1 MNKKRNRCDVDP
13 EPHERGDEDKI
24 LNESSD
30 ETPPPDDKPKG
41 FDTPVTT
48 PAEHQGDARRITM

>member
-1 MNKKRNRCDVDP
+1 MNKTPDTFEGDGDPQKRP
-13 EPHERGDEDKI
+13 DEDEITK
-24 LNESSD
+24 EWSD
-30 ETPPPDDKPKG
+30 EPPPDDKIKG

>member
-1 MNKKRNRCDVDP
+1 MNKKSNRVEENP
-13 EPHERGDEDKI
+13 APAGGHDEDEITK
-24 LNESSD
+24 ERPV
-30 ETPPPDDKPKG
+30 EPPPDDKTKG